1 MKSYIEVTCR
11 QDIAGQ
17 GLKALKV
24 VGGRENVRME
34 HNFFNLYF
42 LIDIQDTAAR
52 FCHTFG

>member
-1 MKSYIEVTCR
+1 MMWRNLMKSYIEVTCR

-42 LIDIQDTAAR
+42 LIDI
-52 FCHTFG
+52 